1 MGIGICAHLPAVIGD
16 RDDCASERR
25 AFDAFSQD
33 SAALA
38 AAAAHASAPNTPASY
53 VLFRS
58 IYFREVPSVY
68 LSLCRP

>member
-1 MGIGICAHLPAVIGD
+1 MGIGICAHLPAVTGD

-25 AFDAFSQD
+25 AFDAFSQH

-38 AAAAHASAPNTPASY
+38 AAAASAPNTPASY